1 MNKILLFIFLL
12 LPFWGIAQVRND
24 STKTVFAQIVGI
36 NKNIL
41 GIGNKISVE
50 VDFGLEKNFWGRDGR
65 DELVDDD
72 GKEIKFN
79 SMVDAMNFM
88 GRLGWRY
95 EDSYVITIANQNVI
109 HWLLS
114 KEIPID
120 GDSRDGIR
128 QRRDTKNKKRIVD
141 EKSPAFD
148 PIYD

>member
-1 MNKILLFIFLL
+1 
-12 LPFWGIAQVRND
+12 
-24 STKTVFAQIVGI
+24 
-36 NKNIL
+36 
-41 GIGNKISVE
+41 
-50 VDFGLEKNFWGRDGR
+50 
-65 DELVDDD
+65 
-72 GKEIKFN
+72 
-79 SMVDAMNFM
+79 MVDAMNFM

>member
-65 DELVDDD
+65 DEW
-72 GKEIKFN
+72 
-79 SMVDAMNFM
+79 
-88 GRLGWRY
+88 RL
-95 EDSYVITIANQNVI
+95 S
-109 HWLLS
+109 
-114 KEIPID
+114 
-120 GDSRDGIR
+120 
-128 QRRDTKNKKRIVD
+128 
-141 EKSPAFD
+141 
-148 PIYD
+148 